1 MNILLANFTKMV
13 GDSGGLAKV
22 NCAFANEMARRGHT
36 VATVYSDDREG
47 NFFFPV
53 DPRVTCYNLRHF
65 RGKHILFPA
74 TLKIKR
80 EFLRAIDVRK
90 GRAVNNDFTLH
101 YLKDNV
107 QAILDEFRPDI
118 IISFQTA
125 ATMVLVSALHT
136 KIPVISMSHGDPE
149 DYFHTYDP
157 RELPALAQCA
167 MCQVLLPSFKEHI
180 LAHIPEARV
189 TVIGNVV
196 PQYDAP
202 ADLAK
207 EKATHNILFVGRL
220 VKNHKRP
227 HLLIEAFAQIADA
240 FPDWQVEL
248 WGAEDKKSYTNEL
261 QALIEKH
268 HLTNRVFLKGSTQD
282 VESVLRTGDIFAFP
296 SAYEGFG
303 LALAEAMSMGLPP
316 VGYRNTPAV
325 NELIHDGENGFL
337 CDDGIDAFADGL
349 RKLMADQALRI
360 RMGKA
365 ARASMKQYA
374 ADNIWGQWEKLME
387 NVVSDDL

>member
-1 MNILLANFTKMV
+1 M
-13 GDSGGLAKV
+13 
-22 NCAFANEMARRGHT
+22 
-36 VATVYSDDREG
+36 
-47 NFFFPV
+47 
-53 DPRVTCYNLRHF
+53 
-65 RGKHILFPA
+65 
-74 TLKIKR
+74 
-80 EFLRAIDVRK
+80 
-90 GRAVNNDFTLH
+90 
-101 YLKDNV
+101 
-107 QAILDEFRPDI
+107 
-118 IISFQTA
+118 
-125 ATMVLVSALHT
+125 
-136 KIPVISMSHGDPE
+136 
-149 DYFHTYDP
+149 
-157 RELPALAQCA
+157 
-167 MCQVLLPSFKEHI
+167 LLPSFKEHI

-196 PQYDAP
+196 PQYDTP
-202 ADLAK
+202 ADLAAAK
-207 EKATHNILFVGRL
+207 PTHKILFVGRL